1 MLLEKEMLT
10 QAVKAL
16 EKTTGLKIAILKYEP
31 FRVQADAYAKLR
43 VNDKEYEYVV
53 EIKNVDRFAALGQ
66 VKHQLEAFI
75 HRPLLIA
82 RRLTGEAADKCREL
96 DLNFIDLAG
105 NAYINEPGLL
115 LFIKGQKPKP
125 HEDIEPRKGK
135 RAGTPANLRMVF
147 TLLCKPEMLNAP
159 YREIEKAAG
168 IALGTI
174 GWVFYDLDARGFTL
188 GGTGKRLL
196 VEKEKLIKEWV
207 INYPIK
213 LRPKLGPQ
221 RFRAADTNWW
231 KDINLTNYK
240 AKWGGEF
247 AADKLTHYLKPDF
260 FTLYIEEEDFQK
272 HLTRLVINHRLKPD
286 PQGNIEILKTFWNF
300 AGHENTQEIVPPL
313 LVYADLLATNDPRNL
328 ETAGMIYERFVKHA
342 DNQASKTH

>member
-1 MLLEKEMLT
+1 MILEKEMLT

-16 EKTTGLKIAILKYEP
+16 EKTAGLKIAILKYEP

-174 GWVFYDLDARGFTL
+174 GWVFYDLDARGLTL

-196 VEKEKLIKEWV
+196 VEREKLIKEWV

-213 LRPKLGPQ
+213 LRPKLAIQ
-221 RFRAADTNWW
+221 KFHTADTNWW
-231 KDINLTNYK
+231 KDINLTNFK
-240 AKWGGEF
+240 AKWGGEV
-247 AADKLTHYLKPDF
+247 AADKLTHNLKPDF
-260 FTLYIEEEDFQK
+260 FTLFIENKNFQENVTKLVVK
-272 HLTRLVINHRLKPD
+272 HKLKPD
-286 PQGNIEILKTFWNF
+286 PRGNVEILKTFWNF
-300 AGHENTQEIVPPL
+300 DEEETPTDTVPPL

-328 ETAGMIYERFVKHA
+328 ETARMIYEKFIKH
-342 DNQASKTH
+342 DDHQA